1 MNTLRSAVQIPLTD
15 DELMERTRAAIDVDD
30 WSTFLSLSE
39 ELYLRS
45 DTMKEGRQ
53 QSRELFA
60 AKWELE
66 LPGEHL
72 DPWQWAWRRPS
83 KRTGKPG
90 RRFAS
95 TNQAWRAMKRERGEL

>member
-1 MNTLRSAVQIPLTD
+1 MNTHRTVIQIPLTYT
-15 DELMERTRAAIDVDD
+15 ELMEQAHAAAEAGDCEAFDN
-30 WSTFLSLSE
+30 LAR
-39 ELYLRS
+39 ELYERS

-53 QSRELFA
+53 QARDLFA
-60 AKWELE
+60 SKWELE

-72 DPWQWAWRRPS
+72 DPWQWAWRRPG
-83 KRTGKPG
+83 KRTSKPG